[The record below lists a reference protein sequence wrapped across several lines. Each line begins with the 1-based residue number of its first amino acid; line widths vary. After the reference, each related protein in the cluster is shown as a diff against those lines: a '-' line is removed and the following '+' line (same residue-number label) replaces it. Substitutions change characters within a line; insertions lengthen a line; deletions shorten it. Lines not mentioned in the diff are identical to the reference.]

1 MSDDRVESRAEH
13 PLPEERAVGS
23 DDYQEQAEAILQE
36 SDIREEEPEARRE
49 EVLEHRTSDEAAE

>member
-1 MSDDRVESRAEH
+1 MTDDRTKSRAEH

-36 SDIREEEPEARRE
+36 SDIREEEPEARSE
-49 EVLEHRTSDEAAE
+49 EILEHRTSGEAAD